1 MSEKNQTPMMR
12 IKPLVLM
19 PMLFCCL
26 NLLSSCDND
35 NAIPKEDPKTE
46 NPDPETPKPEI
57 PNPNPEPEIIDIA
70 ALINKEQFLE
80 LFPYRFG
87 ADPANNWAVDPA
99 KDFYTYDAL
108 IKAVS
113 QMADIK
119 VIIERKGVFQKITR
133 TQKSTNETR
142 IIREDA
148 DFDASW
154 NTVPVIRQ
162 EVDYA
167 NFISSGSVEI
177 RKKELAAFLA
187 NISHE
192 TTGGWATAPGG
203 AFSWGL
209 HFREEVGYE
218 NGNNLAYRDE
228 NNKDYPPVAGQSYH
242 GRGPIQLS
250 WNYNYGQMSEFLYGD
265 KSILLKNPGNVTK
278 DAALAFQTAIW
289 FWMTPQSPKP
299 SCHDVMTG
307 KWNPTQQDINAGR
320 KPGFG
325 MTINIINGGLE
336 CNQPDNAKTQDRIG
350 FYQRYLTVL
359 KTSDLNCECKCDQM
373 QSY

>member
-1 MSEKNQTPMMR
+1 M
-12 IKPLVLM
+12 
-19 PMLFCCL
+19 
-26 NLLSSCDND
+26 SSCDKD
-35 NAIPKEDPKTE
+35 SIRVEDPKTE
-46 NPDPETPKPEI
+46 KPEV
-57 PNPNPEPEIIDIA
+57 PNPENPAPENPNPEVPNPEIPLPGSGENQIEK
-70 ALINKEQFLE
+70 LITPEQFLE
-80 LFPYRFG
+80 LFPYRYG
-87 ADPANNWAVDPA
+87 ADVNNNWIIDPS

-108 IKAVS
+108 IKAAN
-113 QMADIK
+113 QIADVK
-119 VIIERKGVFQKITR
+119 VVIERKGFFKKITR
-133 TQKSTNETR
+133 TQKSTNQTK
-142 IIREDA
+142 IIKEDPE
-148 DFDASW
+148 FSASW
-154 NTVPVIRQ
+154 NNEPLIKD

-167 NFISSGSVEI
+167 HFINTGSLED

-203 AFSWGL
+203 PFSWGL

-218 NGNNLAYRDE
+218 NGGLGYRQD
-228 NNKDYPPVAGQSYH
+228 NADFPPAPGQSYH

-265 KSILLKNPGNVTK
+265 KNILLKNPGNVTK

-289 FWMTPQSPKP
+289 FWMTPQAPKP
-299 SCHDVMTG
+299 SCHAVMVG
-307 KWNPTQQDINAGR
+307 AWKPTQEDITAGR

-336 CNQPDNAKTQDRIG
+336 CRRPDSDKTQDRRG

-359 KTSDLNCECKCDQM
+359 NASDPNCECKCDTM
-373 QSY
+373 QFY